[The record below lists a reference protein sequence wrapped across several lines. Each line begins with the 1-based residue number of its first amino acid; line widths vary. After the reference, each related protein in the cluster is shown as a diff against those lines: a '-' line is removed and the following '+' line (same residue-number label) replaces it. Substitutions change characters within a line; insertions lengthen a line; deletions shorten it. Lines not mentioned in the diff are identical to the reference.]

1 MSGQM
6 MVVAGLIGGLG
17 LICMVSRKTLLGLLI
32 GVQLLILGS
41 TLIFVLAGISAG
53 ARIQGHILGMF
64 ITLGGI
70 AQLVVGYSLAIRMFF
85 LKRKISMAELQAL
98 KQ

>member
-1 MSGQM
+1 ML
-6 MVVAGLIGGLG
+6 VAGLIGGLG
-17 LICMVSRKTLLGLLI
+17 LICMISRKTLLGLLI

-41 TLIFVLAGISAG
+41 TMMFVLAGVSSG
-53 ARIQGHILGMF
+53 MRIQGHLFGLF

-70 AQLVVGYSLAIRMFF
+70 AQLVVGYSLAIRLFF
-85 LKRKISMAELQAL
+85 LKKTISMDELRAL

>member
-1 MSGQM
+1 M
-6 MVVAGLIGGLG
+6 MMWVAGLIGGLG
-17 LICMVSRKTLLGLLI
+17 LVCMISRKTMLGLLI

-41 TLIFVLAGISAG
+41 TMMFVLAGLSSG
-53 ARIQGHILGMF
+53 LRIQGHIFGLF

-70 AQLVVGYSLAIRMFF
+70 AQLVAGYSLAIRLFF
-85 LKRKISMAELQAL
+85 LKKKISLDELQAL